1 MVWNRPKTEAT
12 LSCRA
17 PRYHSEDACCPRNRP
32 ESTKPS
38 RTASSGAWPSWCSFR
53 RYEHE
58 NGLRQMTRFLMVSS
72 NWDDSFGI
80 QHLPSTIY
88 ALAETAWGENA
99 VCSHTILSSQSGLS
113 GSDLASR
120 LIALTR
126 APLEPYGR
134 AVRCGHRKFMLTNH
148 NIYNYVRAKYF
159 V

>member
-1 MVWNRPKTEAT
+1 MGWYRPKTEAT

-17 PRYHSEDACCPRNRP
+17 PRYHSEDAQCPRNRP

-38 RTASSGAWPSWCSFR
+38 RTASSGAWPSCG
-53 RYEHE
+53 ELDDHE

-99 VCSHTILSSQSGLS
+99 VCSHTICSKFTV
-113 GSDLASR
+113 R
-120 LIALTR
+120 ALGVISAHR

-134 AVRCGHRKFMLTNH
+134 AVRCGHTRCSQITKFTTTYAPSTL
-148 NIYNYVRAKYF
+148 YD
-159 V
+159 

>member
-1 MVWNRPKTEAT
+1 MLSAQGIVLNRRNHRE
-12 LSCRA
+12 
-17 PRYHSEDACCPRNRP
+17 PRHLAHGHPVVLFQLD
-32 ESTKPS
+32 
-38 RTASSGAWPSWCSFR
+38 
-53 RYEHE
+53 EHE

-113 GSDLASR
+113 GSSR